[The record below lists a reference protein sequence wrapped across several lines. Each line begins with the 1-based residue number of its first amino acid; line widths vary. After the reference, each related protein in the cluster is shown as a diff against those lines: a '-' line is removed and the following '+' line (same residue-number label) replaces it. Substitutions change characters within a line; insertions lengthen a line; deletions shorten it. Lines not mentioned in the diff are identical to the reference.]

1 MLKKW
6 SLVSAVTL
14 FSAAAASASAQN
26 FTALTGATV
35 LNGKGGSI
43 ENGVV
48 IISDHH
54 ITCVGTT
61 KECTIPSGATK
72 LNFSKHFITPG
83 LVDSHVHFA
92 QTGWIDG
99 RPDGIEAL
107 DVYPYDETVAQLRE
121 NPDRWHKSYLCSGIT
136 AAYDVGGPDWTITD
150 SHATD
155 TDRPDRVHVRAA
167 GPLITYASARNRFFQ
182 RGEAIQAMFLPMDN
196 DKEVRANVA
205 HLKKIG
211 AAAVKVWFLKPAA
224 EREKELDNRLMLVGE
239 LARKAGL
246 PLIVHS
252 TGLREAK
259 VALRAGARML
269 VHSVE
274 DKLVDQEFIDLLLKN
289 DAIYAPT
296 LVVGSNWTRAM
307 ASVAISKPIAVDDP
321 NDCVDNAI
329 MKRIMNPE
337 LLKPALGG
345 RISVRRAKKM
355 LKNSR
360 RTPSVMYANLRTV
373 FAAGAHVVT
382 ATDAGNPLTLH
393 GPSIYSEMEA
403 MQEAGLTPSQ
413 VITAATLKGAEAMG
427 IESKTGSLEVGKLA
441 DLIVMTKDPRA
452 DIANFRSLSHVMRK
466 GIIKTQS
473 DLKVR

>member
-6 SLVSAVTL
+6 RLVSALVL
-14 FSAAAASASAQN
+14 FSAASSATAQN
-26 FTALTGATV
+26 LTALTGATV
-35 LNGKGGSI
+35 LDGKGGAI
-43 ENGVV
+43 ENGVI

-54 ITCVGTT
+54 ISCVGNTN
-61 KECTIPSGATK
+61 ECKVPSGVTQFN
-72 LNFSKHFITPG
+72 LSKHFITPG

-99 RPDGIEAL
+99 RPDGVEAP
-107 DVYPYDETVAQLRE
+107 DVYPYDETVAQLRA

-136 AAYDVGGPDWTITD
+136 AAYDVGGADWTITD

-155 TDRPDRVHVRAA
+155 TDRSDRVHVRAA

-182 RGEAIQAMFLPMDN
+182 RGEASQAMFLPMDK

-211 AAAVKVWFLKPAA
+211 AAAVKVWFLKPTA

-259 VALRAGARML
+259 VALRAGAKML
-269 VHSVE
+269 VHSIE

-289 DAIYAPT
+289 DAVYAPT

-307 ASVAISKPIAVDDP
+307 AAVAIGKPIGVDDP

-329 MKRIMNPE
+329 MDRIIHPE
-337 LLKPALGG
+337 RLTLALGG
-345 RISVRRAKKM
+345 RISASRAM
-355 LKNSR
+355 ELLEEAE

-373 FAAGAHVVT
+373 YAAGAHVVT

-403 MQEAGLTPSQ
+403 MQEAGLTPRQ
-413 VITAATLKGAEAMG
+413 IITAATLKGAEAMG
-427 IESKTGSLEVGKLA
+427 IASKTGSLEVGKLA
-441 DLIVMTKDPRA
+441 DLIVMTKDPRE

-466 GIIKTQS
+466 GIIKKQS